1 MAGTP
6 LLSIPEI
13 RENQAGKYV
22 THNEALAI
30 IEGLI
35 TRVLSR
41 TNGGP
46 PSDPSE
52 GDTYIVDDNSG
63 DWSDASVNDIAHYYS
78 GYWHFLTPIEG
89 LSIWCVDEG
98 GTLYYDGI
106 AWGLDFTSR
115 INFNVTLVDQ
125 DAVGVV
131 DKFRVDSNSYGFA
144 AAMWFNT
151 STGNLEEADA
161 TDEST
166 MPCSVL
172 ALYTGTGSEK
182 QVLFWGRIRN
192 DNWNWDAGKHIYV
205 DTSSGAL
212 TQVMPNDDNNVV
224 QIVGIATHSNQI
236 IFNPSY
242 SNVVISK

>member
-13 RENQAGKYV
+13 QENQAGKYV

-41 TNGGP
+41 NNGGP
-46 PSDPSE
+46 PSSPAD
-52 GDTYIVDDNSG
+52 GDTYIVDNNSG
-63 DWSDASVNDIAHYYS
+63 SWSDASVGDIAHYYS
-78 GYWHFLTPIEG
+78 GYWHFITPVEG
-89 LSIWCVDEG
+89 LSIWCIDDGANVQ
-98 GTLYYDGI
+98 YDGVG
-106 AWGLDFTSR
+106 WGIDYASR
-115 INFNVTLVDQ
+115 INFNIPLSNQ
-125 DAVGVV
+125 DAVGIV
-131 DKFRVDSNSYGFA
+131 DRFTVAFNSYGFA
-144 AAMWFNT
+144 AAMRFNT
-151 STGNLEEADA
+151 SGELEEASAFNEDK
-161 TDEST
+161 

-224 QIVGIATHSNQI
+224 QIAGIATHSNQI